1 MRLWHEHQRESFRLS
16 ELSRRPTP
24 RRPRPVGIWGLSK
37 LPGDAIPTSLTPGS
51 FGVHFGRP
59 GFGSASMLGQA
70 LFAATAGLWGP
81 DVFPGFGD
89 ALVCFQG
96 SLMVGHGMS
105 SSRCVM
111 SDEAARFINHNR
123 RWPPFGHA
131 RCVLRC
137 VFGPSVRRRC
147 VGKSDASS
155 EPAAAEESESPTET
169 DRPGRNRLRRSRG
182 V

>member
-24 RRPRPVGIWGLSK
+24 RRPRA
-37 LPGDAIPTSLTPGS
+37 DPTP
-51 FGVHFGRP
+51 
-59 GFGSASMLGQA
+59 SASGVYQSYP
-70 LFAATAGLWGP
+70 ATQFRPRSRREASGCILAGLVSGLRACWVRP
-81 DVFPGFGD
+81 CSQRQPAFGD
-89 ALVCFQG
+89 LMCFQG

-123 RWPPFGHA
+123 GWPPFGHA

-137 VFGPSVRRRC
+137 VFGPSVRRRR

-169 DRPGRNRLRRSRG
+169 NRSGRDRLRRSRG